1 MGLIAALKYKARGIR
16 EKMKNG
22 GELSEGDV
30 GLADLEKM
38 GEQHGYDID
47 DRDDSF
53 NQELN
58 QGIAHRRAL
67 AADSESNK
75 GIALVDKFLDESDS
89 DKEDMSPQTEAM
101 RDEITDIVQKDHPE
115 WVDDLDK
122 MMSEYR
128 GRESELLNAVKMK
141 SEEKQREKYRVKVE
155 KLLEQHYP
163 EKLREIDEMMDEYEG
178 REDELIKTLELR
190 GEATGSLND
199 DRSTGSNS
207 SSDLD

>member
-67 AADSESNK
+67 ADDSESNK

-89 DKEDMSPQTEAM
+89 EKEDISPQTEAM
-101 RDEITDIVQKDHPE
+101 RNEITDIVQRDHPE

-122 MMSEYR
+122 MMNEYR

-141 SEEKQREKYRVKVE
+141 SEEKEREKVE
-155 KLLEQHYP
+155 KLLEKYYP
-163 EKLREIDEMMDEYEG
+163 EKLDEIDDMMDEYEG

-190 GEATGSLND
+190 GEAMGND
-199 DRSTGSNS
+199 STSVAS
-207 SSDLD
+207 SSMDSSDSGR